1 MCAVMCLGT
10 IVLSGVEQGVGLSH
24 SSMENEDDD
33 PIIQELDVYL
43 AKSLAEK
50 LYLFQYPIRP
60 SLMSYDGVPHLS
72 ARIKPKQQKVEI
84 DMAINTI
91 SPNYCRSKG
100 EQIALNVDG
109 TCNDETSTYS
119 SKLMDKQTFS
129 SIQAAGGTSRYAVGF
144 YRKGEIHVT
153 PLHGILQLRP
163 SFTYLDKADS
173 KYREREAANDAA
185 GDSSQDEGEDDVKQ
199 VTVRF
204 SRPETEQAKQRRAQ
218 SYEFLQ
224 KKQAEESWVHLHYC
238 GIKDSRSEHEKQYLL
253 CQNQTMTESQELMK
267 SSSEYLQMLMPPSV
281 QEETEKPVAPSN
293 VLSMA
298 QLRTLPLADQIKIL
312 MKNVKVIPFANLM
325 GLMAAGTESIAV
337 LRCIQQVAMLVQGNW
352 VVKSDVVYPKE
363 SSSPHSGVSAEVLC
377 RGRDFVMWKFTQ
389 DRWVVRKEV
398 ATVTKLC
405 QEDVKDFLDQI
416 AIPRI
421 NKGWEFM
428 LPFDED
434 FMKKHPDV
442 VQRQSMLWK
451 GIQSKLEKVF
461 SLSKEDLMSKKT
473 ETSSGASSTVITGD
487 QVLSLARAKAR
498 ENQERLEKDLLKKKE
513 QTKLTSS
520 VTVVADVHIKEEPM
534 SDDESMDTSTYE
546 SFNNGLVNGVHTNE
560 NSEESVNGEKDL
572 VAKELVA
579 FVESTFRRQY
589 VLTMNELK
597 RLFNL
602 HLASLPPGH
611 ILFSGISDKMLQET
625 VLSSGCRQIMVPFPP
640 QSTATPEEQ
649 KVFALWTCGDP
660 YDKKDKPCWNSL
672 LQGPPLATVVCV
684 TEECGILKEQ
694 YSPDG
699 SREQAVE

>member
-1 MCAVMCLGT
+1 
-10 IVLSGVEQGVGLSH
+10 
-24 SSMENEDDD
+24 MESEDDD

-60 SLMSYDGVPHLS
+60 SLMNYDGVPHLS

-84 DMAINTI
+84 DMAINTM

-129 SIQAAGGTSRYAVGF
+129 SIQAAGSTSRYAVGF

-253 CQNQTMTESQELMK
+253 CQNQTMTENQELMK

-281 QEETEKPVAPSN
+281 QEEIEKPVAPSN

-405 QEDVKDFLDQI
+405 QEDVKDFLDQMAI
-416 AIPRI
+416 ARI

-461 SLSKEDLMSKKT
+461 SLSKEDVMSKKT

-487 QVLSLARAKAR
+487 QVLNLARAKAK
-498 ENQERLEKDLLKKKE
+498 ENQARLEKDLQKKKE

-520 VTVVADVHIKEEPM
+520 VTVVADVHIKEEPV

-546 SFNNGLVNGVHTNE
+546 SFNNGMVESFNNGMVNGVHTNE

-579 FVESTFRRQY
+579 FVETTFRKQY

-625 VLSSGCRQIMVPFPP
+625 VLSSGCKQIMVPFPP

-660 YDKKDKPCWNSL
+660 YDKERQTLLELFSKGHKMRRNAIQTGMNQEFGESVSKPQLDKVLKDCCVCYGGMWYLK
-672 LQGPPLATVVCV
+672 GTV
-684 TEECGILKEQ
+684 Q
-694 YSPDG
+694 S
-699 SREQAVE
+699 

>member
-1 MCAVMCLGT
+1 
-10 IVLSGVEQGVGLSH
+10 
-24 SSMENEDDD
+24 MESEDDD

-60 SLMSYDGVPHLS
+60 SLMNYDGVPHLS
-72 ARIKPKQQKVEI
+72 ARIKPKQQKVEL
-84 DMAINTI
+84 DLAINTM

-129 SIQAAGGTSRYAVGF
+129 SIQAAGNTSRYAVGY

-173 KYREREAANDAA
+173 KHREREAANDAA

-253 CQNQTMTESQELMK
+253 CQNQTMSENQELMK

-281 QEETEKPVAPSN
+281 QEEAEKPVAPSN

-363 SSSPHSGVSAEVLC
+363 SSSPHSGVSSEVLC

-405 QEDVKDFLDQI
+405 QEDVKDFLDHM

-451 GIQSKLEKVF
+451 GIQSKLDKVF
-461 SLSKEDLMSKKT
+461 SLSTEDAMSKKM
-473 ETSSGASSTVITGD
+473 ETSSEASSTVITGD
-487 QVLSLARAKAR
+487 QVLNLARAKAK
-498 ENQERLEKDLLKKKE
+498 ENKARLEKDLQKKKE
-513 QTKLTSS
+513 LTKLTSS

-534 SDDESMDTSTYE
+534 SDESMDTSTYE
-546 SFNNGLVNGVHTNE
+546 SFNNGMVNGVHTDE
-560 NSEESVNGEKDL
+560 NSKESVNGEKDP
-572 VAKELVA
+572 VTKELVA

-625 VLSSGCRQIMVPFPP
+625 VLNSGCKQIMVPFPP

-649 KVFALWTCGDP
+649 KVFALWTSGDT
-660 YDKKDKPCWNSL
+660 YDKERQTLLELFSKVHRMRRNAIQTRMSQEFGESLSKPQLDKVLKDCCVCYGSMWYLK
-672 LQGPPLATVVCV
+672 GTV
-684 TEECGILKEQ
+684 Q
-694 YSPDG
+694 S
-699 SREQAVE
+699 

>member
-1 MCAVMCLGT
+1 
-10 IVLSGVEQGVGLSH
+10 
-24 SSMENEDDD
+24 MENEDDD

-43 AKSLAEK
+43 AKSLSEK

-60 SLMSYDGVPHLS
+60 SMMNYDGVPHLS
-72 ARIKPKQQKVEI
+72 ARIKPKQQKVEL
-84 DMAINTI
+84 DMAINTM

-109 TCNDETSTYS
+109 TCNDDTSTYS
-119 SKLMDKQTFS
+119 TKLMDKQTFS
-129 SIQAAGGTSRYAVGF
+129 SIQAASNTSRYAVAF

-163 SFTYLDKADS
+163 SFTYLDKADT
-173 KYREREAANDAA
+173 KYREREAANDA
-185 GDSSQDEGEDDVKQ
+185 GDSSQDEVEEDVKQ

-238 GIKDSRSEHEKQYLL
+238 GIKVG
-253 CQNQTMTESQELMK
+253 
-267 SSSEYLQMLMPPSV
+267 EYLQMLMPPSV
-281 QEETEKPVAPSN
+281 EEEAEKPVAPSN

-405 QEDVKDFLDQI
+405 QEDVKDFLDQM
-416 AIPRI
+416 AIPKI

-451 GIQSKLEKVF
+451 GIQAKLEKVF
-461 SLSKEDLMSKKT
+461 NLSKEDLMSKKADMF
-473 ETSSGASSTVITGD
+473 SASSTVITGD
-487 QVLSLARAKAR
+487 QVLNMARAKAK
-498 ENQERLEKDLLKKKE
+498 ENQARLEKDMQKKKE

-520 VTVVADVHIKEEPM
+520 MTVVADVQIKEEPV
-534 SDDESMDTSTYE
+534 SDDESMDTAAYE
-546 SFNNGLVNGVHTNE
+546 SFNNGMVNGVHANE
-560 NSEESVNGEKDL
+560 NSDESMNGEKDP
-572 VAKELVA
+572 VAKELME
-579 FVESTFRRQY
+579 FVESIFRRQF
-589 VLTMNELK
+589 VLTMSELK

-625 VLSSGCRQIMVPFPP
+625 VLNSGCKQIMVPFPP

-649 KVFALWTCGDP
+649 KVFALWTCGDT
-660 YDKKDKPCWNSL
+660 YDKERQALLELFSKGHRLRRNMIQTRMSQEFGENLTKQQLDKVLKDCCVCYGGMWYLK
-672 LQGPPLATVVCV
+672 GTV
-684 TEECGILKEQ
+684 Q
-694 YSPDG
+694 S
-699 SREQAVE
+699 

>member
-1 MCAVMCLGT
+1 
-10 IVLSGVEQGVGLSH
+10 
-24 SSMENEDDD
+24 MENEDDD

-660 YDKKDKPCWNSL
+660 YDKERQTLLELFSKGHRLRRNAIQTRMSQEFGESVGKLQLDKVLKDCCVCYGGMWYLK
-672 LQGPPLATVVCV
+672 GTV
-684 TEECGILKEQ
+684 Q
-694 YSPDG
+694 S
-699 SREQAVE
+699 

>member
-1 MCAVMCLGT
+1 
-10 IVLSGVEQGVGLSH
+10 
-24 SSMENEDDD
+24 MENEDDD

-84 DMAINTI
+84 DMAINTV

-253 CQNQTMTESQELMK
+253 CQNQTMTENQELMK

-398 ATVTKLC
+398 GTVTKLC

-461 SLSKEDLMSKKT
+461 SLSKDLMSKRT

-487 QVLSLARAKAR
+487 QVLSLARAKAK

-560 NSEESVNGEKDL
+560 NSRESMNGEKDL

-649 KVFALWTCGDP
+649 KVFALWSCGDP
-660 YDKKDKPCWNSL
+660 YDKERQTLLELFSKGHRLRRNAIQTRMSQEFGESVGKLQLDKVLKDCCVCYGGMWYLK
-672 LQGPPLATVVCV
+672 GTV
-684 TEECGILKEQ
+684 Q
-694 YSPDG
+694 S
-699 SREQAVE
+699 